1 MKKKRIIAAAAA
13 AAVLAA
19 GALTVAAAYDS
30 ATDPLVTYSFL
41 RDVFKKEI
49 IAEIDTRFEEL
60 KNDYQPSSDKTPDS
74 SDDFFSGDT
83 SGSTDQSQAL
93 QNFEVIELKSGDALY
108 AAGVCEIILRA
119 GKANCIAPDANQG
132 IADMTDSTEILN
144 GVGLTKNHYCLIP
157 RGDGRGVYAAS
168 ESVFIMVRGDY
179 TIVEN

>member
-1 MKKKRIIAAAAA
+1 MKKKRILLTAAA
-13 AAVLAA
+13 AAVLSA

-60 KNDYQPSSDKTPDS
+60 KNDYQPSSDKT
-74 SDDFFSGDT
+74 SDNSNDFFPGK
-83 SGSTDQSQAL
+83 TDFSQAL
-93 QNFEVIELKSGDALY
+93 QNYEVIELTSGDALY

-132 IADMTDSTEILN
+132 IADVTDSTEILN
-144 GVGLTKNHYCLIP
+144 GVSLTKNHYCLIP